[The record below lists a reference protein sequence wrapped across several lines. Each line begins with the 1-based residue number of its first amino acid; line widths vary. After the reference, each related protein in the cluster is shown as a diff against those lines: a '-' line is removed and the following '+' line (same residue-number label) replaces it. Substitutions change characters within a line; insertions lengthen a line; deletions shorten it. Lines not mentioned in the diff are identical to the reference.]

1 MLIKRGLLL
10 AAAGVLTLSPT
21 QSTDLTGP
29 RDLAAPAVNA
39 RGSAR
44 GLPARP
50 TVMYAPSQKEYYL
63 SEEDISYIRPGYN
76 ITIIGVTIPS
86 DNRPVVDLTFKD
98 DKGQPLDRLGN
109 VTPGTLSASMIL
121 AWWDPVERHYTAYTT
136 RVQTSPITNVS
147 ATQAGTDS
155 GGVFTDL
162 ELGHAT
168 YKFKTV
174 LPANYDKTKTHTLA
188 IYGTRNMAGIQDI
201 NYFANAEKDFRPDAL
216 AVTDTWDKMGNA
228 ACNTC
233 HNPLSAHGGSRRDVK
248 LCVTCHQPQTV
259 DPDTGRTVD
268 FKVMI
273 HKIHDASNLPSV
285 KAGTP
290 YIIIGNAQSV
300 NDFSTVVFPQDIRN
314 CTTCHAAPATQA
326 PNWYSFPSR
335 AACASCHDDVNFVTG
350 ANHSTANLPQADDT
364 QCASCHV
371 PQGGQEWD
379 ASIKG
384 AHTNPIH
391 SSQLKG
397 LNATIVSVTNT
408 APGQTPTVKFKLTQ
422 NDGSFVTPAS
432 LGTSP
437 ASLNLD
443 LGGSTADYA
452 LFPTIR
458 ERADGAAYDAG
469 TGIATYT
476 FTKPIP
482 ADATG
487 SWAVSIEARR
497 TITLSP
503 APIKGPATQREAA
516 FNPVAYVAVTDSAAV
531 ARRTVVDIA
540 NCNKCHDKLAPHGVQ
555 RQNTQFCVMCHN
567 PNGHDS
573 QVPPESIDFKRM
585 IHRIH
590 SGENLTQHFQVS
602 NSDFSDVRFP
612 GDRRDCVT
620 CHLPNTF
627 VIPENP
633 SYGILLPTNTPR
645 DYFSP
650 MQWASTACTGCHD
663 SRSDVAHV
671 FIMTSPFGEACAACH
686 GTDAEFSVAKVHAR

>member
-10 AAAGVLTLSPT
+10 AAAGLLAMTTRDAPT
-21 QSTDLTGP
+21 
-29 RDLAAPAVNA
+29 V
-39 RGSAR
+39 
-44 GLPARP
+44 ARP
-50 TVMYAPSQKEYYL
+50 GGGSHGPITIAPRAPVVYAESQKEYYL
-63 SEEDISYIRPGYN
+63 TEAQAEYIRPGYN
-76 ITIIGVTIPS
+76 ITINSVTIPS
-86 DNRPVVDLTFKD
+86 DNRPVVDLSFKD
-98 DKGQPLDRLGN
+98 DKAQPLDRLGN
-109 VTPGTLSASMIL
+109 VTPGVLSASMIL

-136 RVQTSPITNVS
+136 RVQTSPITGNS

-155 GGVFTDL
+155 GGVFTDI

-168 YKFKTV
+168 YRFKTV
-174 LPANYDKTKTHTLA
+174 LPANYDKSKTHTLA
-188 IYGTRNMAGIQDI
+188 IYGTRNMAGIQDN
-201 NYFANAEKDFRPDAL
+201 NYFANVEFDFRPDAL

-233 HNPLSAHGGSRRDVK
+233 HNPISAHGGSRRDVK
-248 LCVTCHQPQTV
+248 LCVTCHQPQTI
-259 DPDTGRTVD
+259 DPDTGNTVD
-268 FKVMI
+268 FKVMV
-273 HKIHDASNLPSV
+273 HKIHRGSSLPSV
-285 KAGTP
+285 VAGTP

-300 NDFSTVVFPQDIRN
+300 NDFSTVVLPQDIRN
-314 CTTCHAAPATQA
+314 CATCHAPPATQA
-326 PNWYSFPSR
+326 PNWYTFPSR
-335 AACASCHDDVNFVTG
+335 AACGSCHDDLDFVTG
-350 ANHSTANLPQADDT
+350 ANHTPTGLPQADDT

-397 LNATIVSVTNT
+397 LNAAIVSVTNT
-408 APGQTPTVKFKLTQ
+408 APGQNPTVTFKLTQ
-422 NDGSFVTPAS
+422 NDGSLVTPAS

-437 ASLNLD
+437 ASLNID
-443 LGGSTADYA
+443 LGGPTADYA

-476 FTKPIP
+476 FIKPIP

-503 APIKGPATQREAA
+503 APLKGPATQREAA
-516 FNPVAYVAVTDSAAV
+516 FNPVTYVAVTDSAPV

-540 NCNKCHDKLAPHGVQ
+540 NCNKCHDKLALHGAQ

-573 QVPPESIDFKRM
+573 QVPVESIDFKRM

-590 SGENLTQHFQVS
+590 TGEDLTQHFQIS
-602 NSDFSDVRFP
+602 NNDFSEVRFP
-612 GDRRDCVT
+612 GDRRDCVK

-671 FIMTSPFGEACAACH
+671 YIMTSPFGEACAACH
-686 GTDAEFSVAKVHAR
+686 GTDAEFSVVKVHAR